1 MNYCVMCKLFYL
13 YCKVESSSF
22 IVIRMVF
29 IGVIMGSTAVV
40 LKMYYYLRRLHNTSA
55 HAQISPYRGMGQLQN
70 CSSWGGVGGGSQ
82 LLRMRRSPRTMKW
95 ANRKAA
101 RDEEGGTVKLTRGV
115 VNDYGRPPIQC
126 NNKDVETCFGH
137 KLDKD
142 CDLPKERTEF
152 LLFSDVFE

>member
-1 MNYCVMCKLFYL
+1 
-13 YCKVESSSF
+13 
-22 IVIRMVF
+22 
-29 IGVIMGSTAVV
+29 MGSTAVV

-70 CSSWGGVGGGSQ
+70 CSSWGGVGGGGQ

-101 RDEEGGTVKLTRGV
+101 RDEEGGT
-115 VNDYGRPPIQC
+115 
-126 NNKDVETCFGH
+126 
-137 KLDKD
+137 KD

-152 LLFSDVFE
+152 LLFYDVFE

>member
-1 MNYCVMCKLFYL
+1 MYSNNNDYYWCHNG
-13 YCKVESSSF
+13 SSTKNVFLLSF
-22 IVIRMVF
+22 N
-29 IGVIMGSTAVV
+29 
-40 LKMYYYLRRLHNTSA
+40 YLRRLRNTSA

-70 CSSWGGVGGGSQ
+70 CSSWGGVGGGVQ
-82 LLRMRRSPRTMKW
+82 LLRMRRSPRIMKW

-101 RDEEGGTVKLTRGV
+101 RDEEGGTVKLTSGRGQWL
-115 VNDYGRPPIQC
+115 RPSIQC

-152 LLFSDVFE
+152 LLFSDV